1 MPNGITKETFLPMA
15 NADKLNVLFDLSVEN
30 NQEIKSVKK
39 GLDKRKKIDTG
50 ASVIGG
56 VIGGFVA
63 IGGKALFWK

>member
-39 GLDKRKKIDTG
+39 GLDKRKKIDAG

-56 VIGGFVA
+56 AFGAFLA